1 MESLVFVSL
10 APVATLLMLVVGR
23 FAWRQRAEPGG
34 RALFAFSVLEAG
46 WLVCDTLALIAPT
59 PEATLRLS
67 QATFVFAPLLTPAWL
82 AFVLS
87 YTERLSLTARRAV
100 AALTVWSILF
110 SGVAFTNEAHRLV
123 WATWE
128 AVPDGPFLR
137 FAYTL
142 GPLAWAQTAF
152 TWTVLMASFGVILV
166 AYAGSGGRTRTLSRW
181 LVAGALVPLTL
192 NVLYLLGLG
201 PLTKDFT
208 PLALAVSSGAFAL
221 GIARYQ
227 FLDLRP
233 IARAALVDD
242 LREGMLVL
250 DARGRVADVNPA
262 MRRILGE
269 PEPLV
274 GRPLSDVAPTLDEAI
289 SAPCDA
295 PFRVSNGANAR
306 YFDLRVSPLSDRAGR
321 PSGRL
326 VLLHD
331 VTRRRR
337 EQTALGRAN
346 AALSEANV
354 ELQARNDELDAF
366 AHTVAHDLKNSIHG
380 VQGFADVLRDEGLDL
395 SPEEHYM
402 LADELARSARKMN
415 RVVHE
420 LLLLAGVRQAVVEP
434 QPISMEAIVDEALN
448 RARRTQAAAIS
459 DLSLPASWP
468 VTLGHAPWVEE
479 IWVNYLT
486 NAAKYGGPTVTL
498 GSETTASGHVRFWI
512 HDDGPGIPHEA
523 QHELFVPF
531 SRIGTPTV
539 EGHGLG
545 LSIVRRIVERLDGA
559 CGVESAPGE
568 GTRFWFTLPCA
579 PVATADAFVSVD
591 VQPSP
596 EASGVWSS
604 SR

>member
-1 MESLVFVSL
+1 VESLVFVAL
-10 APVATLLMLVVGR
+10 APVATVLMLVVGH
-23 FAWRQRAEPGG
+23 FAWRRRAEPGG
-34 RALFAFSVLEAG
+34 RALFAFSLLEAG
-46 WLVCDTLALIAPT
+46 WLVCDTLALMAPT

-67 QATFVFAPLLTPAWL
+67 QAAFVFAPLLTPAWL

-87 YTERLSLTARRAV
+87 YTERSSPTAQRAV
-100 AALTVWSILF
+100 AGLTVWSVVYGGMAL
-110 SGVAFTNEAHRLV
+110 TNDVHRLV
-123 WATWE
+123 WAAWE
-128 AVPDGPFLR
+128 TVPEGPFLR

-152 TWTVLMASFGVILV
+152 AWTVLMASFGVILV
-166 AYAGSGGRTRTLSRW
+166 AYAGTGGRTRTLSRW

-192 NVLYLLGLG
+192 NVAYLLGLG

-221 GIARYQ
+221 GMARYQ

-250 DARGRVADVNPA
+250 DARGRIADVNPA
-262 MRRILGE
+262 MRRILGD
-269 PEPLV
+269 PEPLI
-274 GRPLSDVAPTLDEAI
+274 GRSLHDVAPVLDEAI
-289 SAPCDA
+289 AARCDA
-295 PFRVSNGANAR
+295 PFRVGDDADAR
-306 YFDLRVSPLSDRAGR
+306 YFDLRVSPLSDRANR

-326 VLLHD
+326 VLLYD

-337 EQTALGRAN
+337 EQAALGRAN
-346 AALSEANV
+346 VALSEANT

-366 AHTVAHDLKNSIHG
+366 AHTVAHDLKNSITG
-380 VQGFADVLRDEGLDL
+380 VLGFAQVLRDEGPDL
-395 SPEEHYM
+395 PPDTHRV
-402 LADELARSARKMN
+402 LADDLVRSARKMDTI
-415 RVVHE
+415 VHE

-434 QPISMEAIVDEALN
+434 QPISMDAVVDDALS
-448 RARRTQAAAIS
+448 RVRHAHAAS
-459 DLSLPASWP
+459 VPSPSLPAAWP
-468 VTLGHAPWVEE
+468 VALGHAPWVEE
-479 IWVNYLT
+479 IWVNYLS

-498 GSETTASGHVRFWI
+498 GSETTGSGHVRFWL

-523 QHELFVPF
+523 QHQLFVPF
-531 SRIGTPTV
+531 SRVGAPSV

-545 LSIVRRIVERLDGA
+545 LSIVRRIVERLGGA

-579 PVATADAFVSVD
+579 PVTTADALVSVG
-591 VQPSP
+591 
-596 EASGVWSS
+596 AA
-604 SR
+604 